1 MADHSRIDDLRRRVE
16 KDPASIAFAQL
27 AEECRRAGAYQEA
40 VETCRA
46 GLEIHPGYLSAR
58 VTLGRAL
65 VELGLLDE
73 AQAELSRVLESAPEN
88 LAAIRGLAEIY
99 HRRGDLPQALAQ
111 YRAALLLARNDPDLE
126 QTIADLSRQIEPA
139 KPAPSGGLTLQHMQ
153 DELLKL
159 APPAPRLA
167 PTPLPPLPSAAA
179 ARLETDNREAEAEPQ
194 AEPVPDHGVPLSAD
208 ILADFVL
215 QDGDGAP
222 EAYAETPAGS
232 PEVLPGSQQS
242 PQGAQDMGS
251 NDPAI
256 SADLAGSPEISP
268 ALQQSPDPMESND
281 PAIAP
286 DLAVNVAPPA
296 GDTLTAANDDRA
308 TRTVAAL
315 EQWLAAIHVPR
326 EPRHP

>member
-1 MADHSRIDDLRRRVE
+1 MADTSRIDDLRRRVQ

-27 AEECRRAGAYQEA
+27 AEECRRAGDYQEA
-40 VETCRA
+40 VDACHA

-65 VELGLLDE
+65 VELGALDE
-73 AQAELSRVLESAPEN
+73 ALIELSRVLESAPEN

-111 YRAALLLARNDPDLE
+111 YRSALLLARNDPDLE

-159 APPAPRLA
+159 APP
-167 PTPLPPLPSAAA
+167 PPKPVPKAEPAIIPGEIEAAA
-179 ARLETDNREAEAEPQ
+179 P
-194 AEPVPDHGVPLSAD
+194 
-208 ILADFVL
+208 
-215 QDGDGAP
+215 
-222 EAYAETPAGS
+222 
-232 PEVLPGSQQS
+232 
-242 PQGAQDMGS
+242 
-251 NDPAI
+251 
-256 SADLAGSPEISP
+256 
-268 ALQQSPDPMESND
+268 
-281 PAIAP
+281 IAP
-286 DLAVNVAPPA
+286 PPA
-296 GDTLTAANDDRA
+296 GPVAVPDALFAEAPAADPLIVVMELSPVDTQETRAVEPSYKDAFGSYEGSFGAADDVSGADQAVLAEDEPVVADAPALMHAAGAIDSTLTPAVDDRA

-326 EPRHP
+326 DHRDP